1 MIGKNIWEIFPWA
14 VDLQSYKMATK
25 ALAEKAIVEY
35 EEFVPLWNK
44 WLKIRFY
51 PCDSGLSAYIQ
62 DISDRKQTEVSLKAS
77 EEKLRMLAE
86 SNLIGILFGDVDGG
100 ISEAN
105 DEFLRIVGYRREQ
118 LQRGELRWIDM
129 TPPEYLPLDSI
140 GIAEAKAK
148 GVCTPYEK
156 QYIRP
161 DGSRIPVLVG
171 YILLGEKREES
182 VAFILDLTVRK
193 RLEIELHDRAEEL
206 ARANR
211 IKDEFLGTLSHELR
225 TPLNAM
231 LGWAQL
237 LRHRKF
243 DEKTTVRA
251 LETIDRNTRS
261 LATLIEDLLD
271 VSQIITGKLSLN
283 LRYIDLI
290 STVEAAID
298 TLAPAI
304 AAKNIEIIT
313 DFDQTAGQ
321 IFGDSGRLQQVA
333 WNLLSNAVKFTPD
346 GGQVRVILRKLEGT
360 LASESACCE
369 HLSPSVEIEVSDTGQ
384 GIATEFLPHVFERFS
399 QADSSTTRSYNGL
412 GLGLALVRHFVEM
425 HGGTVQ
431 AESAGKGQGA
441 RFLVRLPILQ
451 PKGD

>member
-1 MIGKNIWEIFPWA
+1 M
-14 VDLQSYKMATK
+14 
-25 ALAEKAIVEY
+25 
-35 EEFVPLWNK
+35 
-44 WLKIRFY
+44 
-51 PCDSGLSAYIQ
+51 SAYIQ

-193 RLEIELHDRAEEL
+193 RLEIEQHDRAQEL
-206 ARANR
+206 ARVNR

-283 LRYIDLI
+283 LRCIDLI

-298 TLAPAI
+298 
-304 AAKNIEIIT
+304 K
-313 DFDQTAGQ
+313 
-321 IFGDSGRLQQVA
+321 
-333 WNLLSNAVKFTPD
+333 
-346 GGQVRVILRKLEGT
+346 
-360 LASESACCE
+360 
-369 HLSPSVEIEVSDTGQ
+369 
-384 GIATEFLPHVFERFS
+384 
-399 QADSSTTRSYNGL
+399 
-412 GLGLALVRHFVEM
+412 
-425 HGGTVQ
+425 
-431 AESAGKGQGA
+431 
-441 RFLVRLPILQ
+441 
-451 PKGD
+451 